1 MVLLFCHHYHLLS
14 PLYGSC
20 LLLPLSVESSISTDT
35 EIDGAAANGG
45 WLPTH
50 SGHGTLV
57 RLYPQDDTLL
67 SVWLI
72 WCHITYI
79 PKCICARLGSKVV
92 PVQMST
98 AGSLLI
104 MPLKT
109 E

>member
-45 WLPTH
+45 RLPTH

-72 WCHITYI
+72 WCHITYQVYL
-79 PKCICARLGSKVV
+79 CQARVKGRS
-92 PVQMST
+92 ST
-98 AGSLLI
+98 NEHSWFFADHAFKNR
-104 MPLKT
+104 MT
-109 E
+109 